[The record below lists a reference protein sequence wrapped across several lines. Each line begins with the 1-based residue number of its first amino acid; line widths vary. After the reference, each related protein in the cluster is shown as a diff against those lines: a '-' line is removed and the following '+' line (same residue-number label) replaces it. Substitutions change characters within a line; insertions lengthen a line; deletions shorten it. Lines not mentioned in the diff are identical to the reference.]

1 MNMSCAGM
9 NLMSGKMTLVHD
21 LALLSCNWHEAL
33 MNYGLYD
40 CDPGVSPAQKCS
52 LDWIPV

>member
-1 MNMSCAGM
+1 MSCAGM